1 VSARGVHTKLINCQ
15 LYLLRA
21 KQIRWKVET
30 QKYLLNSEMNSTGV
44 QVVLVNLLLLIAG
57 GECISCFNC
66 SSVNDNYC
74 PAEMSHHD
82 EGIVQYVNCA
92 GIYEAQYCVKTTG
105 VNGGSLGTTRFCSSR
120 DVGNYCEYIQR
131 PGDSLEYRS
140 CVYTCSSDGC
150 NDAHGLFISPK
161 ILFAISIL
169 GLCVF
174 RFLN

>member
-1 VSARGVHTKLINCQ
+1 M
-15 LYLLRA
+15 LLS
-21 KQIRWKVET
+21 
-30 QKYLLNSEMNSTGV
+30 LLS
-44 QVVLVNLLLLIAG
+44 LLLFTAG

-82 EGIVQYVNCA
+82 EGIVPYVSCS

-150 NDAHGLFISPK
+150 NAAHSLTTAPV
-161 ILFAISIL
+161 LAAL
-169 GLCVF
+169 APVVALTA
-174 RFLN
+174 RRLLL